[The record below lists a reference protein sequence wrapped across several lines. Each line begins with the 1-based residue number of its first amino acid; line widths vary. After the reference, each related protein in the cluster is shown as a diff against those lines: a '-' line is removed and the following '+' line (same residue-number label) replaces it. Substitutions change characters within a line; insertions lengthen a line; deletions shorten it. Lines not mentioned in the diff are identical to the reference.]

1 MDKFSRNYSIVL
13 AIVVGALLF
22 LFTHKNPEL
31 AEMNALLDADSELAA
46 YPYTFRVLRIED
58 RVAIMTTPR
67 SPEFPAYRALGLLFP
82 DLANLPQEDPR
93 LMQGQLVMAGIQEHA
108 REIVLGTG
116 HVSQVEWEIDRQWLA
131 DHGVQVVP

>member
-31 AEMNALLDADSELAA
+31 AEMNALLDTDSELAA

-93 LMQGQLVMAGIQEHA
+93 LMQGQLEMAGIQEHA
-108 REIVLGTG
+108 KDIVLNTE
-116 HVSQVEWEIDRQWLA
+116 HVSQVEWEIDKKWLSG
-131 DHGVQVVP
+131 HGVQLDP

>member
-108 REIVLGTG
+108 RDIVLKTG
-116 HVSQVEWEIDRQWLA
+116 HVSQVEWEIDKKWLSG
-131 DHGVQVVP
+131 HGVQLDP